1 MTVEGLEGRLLY
13 RRSGIKVC
21 GFRVWPQLAAT
32 MSGACRAVPG
42 NKWEG
47 YTFMS
52 CGKGMYTPIVGLI
65 HGSKPPIRRFR
76 GGKGQVLQ
84 CKRTSWDMEGL
95 L

>member
-21 GFRVWPQLAAT
+21 GFTVWSQLAAK
-32 MSGACRAVPG
+32 MSGVYRAVPG

-65 HGSKPPIRRFR
+65 HGSESPIRRFR
-76 GGKGQVLQ
+76 GVRDKFYNVSVPHGG
-84 CKRTSWDMEGL
+84 TSVAA
-95 L
+95 